1 MILETINSPAD
12 VKCLS
17 EEQTATL
24 CRELRSFLVEQVS
37 RTGGH
42 LASNL
47 GVVELTVA
55 IHRVFDTAT
64 DRLVLDVGHQCYV
77 HKALTGR
84 RELFD
89 TLRQFGGL
97 SGFPKPYES
106 VHDAF
111 MAGHAS
117 DSVSV
122 ALGMARARTLLGQ
135 DYHVV
140 AVIGDGALGGGL
152 SFEGLN
158 DAGGSGEP
166 LVVILNDNGMSI
178 DRNVGGL
185 SKQLSKMRTDPE
197 YYEFK
202 KRYRKA
208 LEKLPAGRTLYE
220 WSHEVKTALKK
231 TLLPPVSTVFEDM
244 GFAYMGPVGGHDVQR
259 LTAVLQ
265 AAKEAGRPVL
275 VHVHTVKGSGY
286 DYALREPEK
295 FHGVGPFD
303 PATGKVRQAGK
314 ETFSH
319 VFGETLRQL
328 AREDRRVCAITA
340 AMADGTGLTDF
351 AREFPRRFFDV
362 GIAEGHG
369 VAMAGGMAK
378 QGLIPVFAVYDSFLQ
393 RGYDMLVQDMALE
406 KLHVVLAV
414 DRCGIVGA
422 DGETHHGCLDYLSQI
437 PGMTVLSPAS
447 FAELRQMLRRAVLE
461 MDGPVAVRY
470 PRGGE
475 DGYDGD
481 CDAPEPGV
489 HGRAAA
495 RPRSGHRGHRTGGTG
510 GIGMSKKIRLDVLVT
525 ERGLCESRQK
535 AQATIMTGLV
545 FVDGQRSDKPGTPV
559 AEDAHVEVRG
569 HALRY
574 VSRGGLKLEKAM
586 QTFPITLEGKV
597 CADIG
602 ASTGGFTDCMLQ
614 NGAAK
619 VYAVDVGYGQLDWK
633 LRSDARV
640 VCLERTNARYLS
652 TEQIPETLDFASI
665 DVSFISL
672 KLIFPALYTLL
683 CEGGEVACLIKP
695 QFEAGR
701 EKVGK
706 KGVVRDP
713 AVHLEV
719 LENFLRHAK
728 ENSFTVLG
736 ITYSPIRGPEGNIEY
751 LGYLKK
757 GGEADCVP
765 DLRAL
770 VDASH
775 SALKEG
781 HGEI

>member
-12 VKCLS
+12 VKRLT
-17 EEQTATL
+17 EEQTAML
-24 CRELRSFLVEQVS
+24 CRELREFLVKQVAC
-37 RTGGH
+37 TGGH

-55 IHRVFDTAT
+55 IHRVFDTAR

-84 RELFD
+84 RELFG
-89 TLRQFGGL
+89 TLRQFGGM

-122 ALGMARARTLLGQ
+122 ALGMARARTLLGEN
-135 DYHVV
+135 YHIV

-178 DRNVGGL
+178 DENVGGL
-185 SKQLSKMRTDPE
+185 SKHLSRMRTDPE

-244 GFAYMGPVGGHDVQR
+244 GFAYMGPVDGHDVQR

-275 VHVHTVKGSGY
+275 VHVHTVKGCGY
-286 DYALREPEK
+286 DYALREPER

-303 PATGKVRQAGK
+303 PATGKVYSQGG

-340 AMADGTGLTDF
+340 AMADGTGLTGF
-351 AREFPRRFFDV
+351 AGEFPRRFFDV

-393 RGYDMLVQDMALE
+393 RGYDMLVQDAALE
-406 KLHVVLAV
+406 GLHVVLAV

-422 DGETHHGCLDYLSQI
+422 DGETHHGCLDYLSQV
-437 PGMTVLSPAS
+437 PGMTVFAPAS

-461 MDGPVAVRY
+461 LDGPVAIRY

-475 DGYDGD
+475 CGYNEDCGSAAVSVLRQGGDAAVVTCGILTGQALAAAEALSHEGISVRVVKLNRVMPLDGD
-481 CDAPEPGV
+481 ALCAALRGVKRVVIAEDQLRGGGLGERLGALLLERNAGMENALLRNAGIALPSQGTTAQLWHALGLDAE
-489 HGRAAA
+489 
-495 RPRSGHRGHRTGGTG
+495 
-510 GIGMSKKIRLDVLVT
+510 GIAKAVREVLV
-525 ERGLCESRQK
+525 
-535 AQATIMTGLV
+535 
-545 FVDGQRSDKPGTPV
+545 
-559 AEDAHVEVRG
+559 
-569 HALRY
+569 
-574 VSRGGLKLEKAM
+574 
-586 QTFPITLEGKV
+586 
-597 CADIG
+597 
-602 ASTGGFTDCMLQ
+602 
-614 NGAAK
+614 
-619 VYAVDVGYGQLDWK
+619 
-633 LRSDARV
+633 
-640 VCLERTNARYLS
+640 
-652 TEQIPETLDFASI
+652 
-665 DVSFISL
+665 
-672 KLIFPALYTLL
+672 
-683 CEGGEVACLIKP
+683 
-695 QFEAGR
+695 
-701 EKVGK
+701 
-706 KGVVRDP
+706 
-713 AVHLEV
+713 
-719 LENFLRHAK
+719 
-728 ENSFTVLG
+728 
-736 ITYSPIRGPEGNIEY
+736 
-751 LGYLKK
+751 
-757 GGEADCVP
+757 
-765 DLRAL
+765 
-770 VDASH
+770 
-775 SALKEG
+775 
-781 HGEI
+781 

>member
-1 MILETINSPAD
+1 MILETINSPED
-12 VKCLS
+12 VKRLS
-17 EEQTATL
+17 EEQTAAL
-24 CRELRSFLVEQVS
+24 CRELRQFLVEQVS

-55 IHRVFDTAT
+55 IHRVFDTAR

-84 RELFD
+84 RELFG

-122 ALGMARARTLLGQ
+122 ALGMARARTLLRQ
-135 DYHVV
+135 NYQVV

-166 LVVILNDNGMSI
+166 LIVILNDNGMSI

-185 SKQLSKMRTDPE
+185 SRQLSKMRTDPE

-208 LEKLPAGRTLYE
+208 MEKLPAGRTLYE

-244 GFAYMGPVGGHDVQR
+244 GFAYMGPVDGHDVQR

-303 PATGKVRQAGK
+303 PETGKLRREGGK
-314 ETFSH
+314 TFSH
-319 VFGETLRQL
+319 VFGQTLCEL
-328 AREDRRVCAITA
+328 AREDGRVCAITA
-340 AMADGTGLTDF
+340 AMADGTGLAAF

-378 QGLIPVFAVYDSFLQ
+378 QGLVPVFAVYDSFLQ
-393 RGYDMLVQDMALE
+393 RGYDMLVQDAALE
-406 KLHVVLAV
+406 GLHVVLAV

-437 PGMTVLSPAS
+437 PGMTVLAPAS

-461 MDGPVAVRY
+461 LDGPVAVRY

-475 DGYDGD
+475 CGYAGD
-481 CDAPEPGV
+481 CGNETVSVLREGGDAAVVTCGILT
-489 HGRAAA
+489 GQALAAA
-495 RPRSGHRGHRTGGTG
+495 ATLEKEGVDVRVVKIDRVSPLDGGAVCAALEG
-510 GIGMSKKIRLDVLVT
+510 VRRAV
-525 ERGLCESRQK
+525 
-535 AQATIMTGLV
+535 
-545 FVDGQRSDKPGTPV
+545 V
-559 AEDAHVEVRG
+559 AED
-569 HALRY
+569 
-574 VSRGGLKLEKAM
+574 
-586 QTFPITLEGKV
+586 Q
-597 CADIG
+597 
-602 ASTGGFTDCMLQ
+602 
-614 NGAAK
+614 
-619 VYAVDVGYGQLDWK
+619 
-633 LRSDARV
+633 LRSGALGERLGALLLEQGAGAERLVLRNAGTALPSQGTTAELWHTLGLDA
-640 VCLERTNARYLS
+640 
-652 TEQIPETLDFASI
+652 
-665 DVSFISL
+665 
-672 KLIFPALYTLL
+672 
-683 CEGGEVACLIKP
+683 EGIA
-695 QFEAGR
+695 QA
-701 EKVGK
+701 
-706 KGVVRDP
+706 VR
-713 AVHLEV
+713 EV
-719 LENFLRHAK
+719 LA
-728 ENSFTVLG
+728 
-736 ITYSPIRGPEGNIEY
+736 
-751 LGYLKK
+751 
-757 GGEADCVP
+757 
-765 DLRAL
+765 
-770 VDASH
+770 
-775 SALKEG
+775 
-781 HGEI
+781 

>member
-1 MILETINSPAD
+1 MILETINSPED
-12 VKCLS
+12 VKRLS
-17 EEQTATL
+17 EEQTAAL
-24 CRELRSFLVEQVS
+24 CRELRQFLVEQVS

-55 IHRVFDTAT
+55 IHRVFDTAR

-84 RELFD
+84 RELFG

-122 ALGMARARTLLGQ
+122 ALGMARARTLLRQ
-135 DYHVV
+135 NYQVV

-166 LVVILNDNGMSI
+166 LIVILNDNGMSI

-185 SKQLSKMRTDPE
+185 SRQLSKMRTDPE

-208 LEKLPAGRTLYE
+208 MEKLPAGRTLYE

-244 GFAYMGPVGGHDVQR
+244 GFAYMGPVDGHDVQR

-303 PATGKVRQAGK
+303 PETGKLRREGG

-319 VFGETLRQL
+319 VFGQTLCEL
-328 AREDRRVCAITA
+328 AREDGRVCAITA
-340 AMADGTGLTDF
+340 AMAAGTGLAAF
-351 AREFPRRFFDV
+351 ARGFPRRFFDV

-378 QGLIPVFAVYDSFLQ
+378 QGLVPVFAVYDSFLQ
-393 RGYDMLVQDMALE
+393 RGYDMLVQDAALE
-406 KLHVVLAV
+406 GLHVVLAV

-437 PGMTVLSPAS
+437 PGMTVLAPAS

-461 MDGPVAVRY
+461 LDGPVAVRY

-475 DGYDGD
+475 CGYAGD
-481 CDAPEPGV
+481 CGDAAVSILREGGDAAV
-489 HGRAAA
+489 VTCGILTGQALAAA
-495 RPRSGHRGHRTGGTG
+495 ETLEKEGVDVRVVKIDRVSPLDGGAVCAALEG
-510 GIGMSKKIRLDVLVT
+510 VRRVV
-525 ERGLCESRQK
+525 
-535 AQATIMTGLV
+535 
-545 FVDGQRSDKPGTPV
+545 V
-559 AEDAHVEVRG
+559 AED
-569 HALRY
+569 
-574 VSRGGLKLEKAM
+574 
-586 QTFPITLEGKV
+586 Q
-597 CADIG
+597 
-602 ASTGGFTDCMLQ
+602 
-614 NGAAK
+614 
-619 VYAVDVGYGQLDWK
+619 
-633 LRSDARV
+633 LRSGALGERLGALLLEQGAGAERLVLRNAGTALPSQGTTAELWRALGLDA
-640 VCLERTNARYLS
+640 
-652 TEQIPETLDFASI
+652 
-665 DVSFISL
+665 
-672 KLIFPALYTLL
+672 
-683 CEGGEVACLIKP
+683 EGIVQA
-695 QFEAGR
+695 
-701 EKVGK
+701 
-706 KGVVRDP
+706 VR
-713 AVHLEV
+713 EV
-719 LENFLRHAK
+719 LA
-728 ENSFTVLG
+728 
-736 ITYSPIRGPEGNIEY
+736 
-751 LGYLKK
+751 
-757 GGEADCVP
+757 
-765 DLRAL
+765 
-770 VDASH
+770 
-775 SALKEG
+775 
-781 HGEI
+781 